1 MAIVLRV
8 TIGGV
13 VESSLRV
20 HGYAT
25 VWVTHGR
32 TALAEAP
39 ATEFDLALLDLGL
52 PDLDGTGVCRR
63 LPRMLPSAV
72 LVMLT
77 ARSAEMDVLVGLDAG
92 ADDCL
97 TKPVQLGGLLA
108 RIPAPSAEWVS
119 PPSRGRCPSG
129 TPSWTWAAGGSPS
142 RAPM

>member
-1 MAIVLRV
+1 V
-8 TIGGV
+8 TIGGA
-13 VESSLRV
+13 VESSLRA
-20 HGYAT
+20 HGGYDT
-25 VWVTHGR
+25 VRVTHGR

-52 PDLDGTGVCRR
+52 PDLDGIGVCRR
-63 LPRMLPSAV
+63 LRRMLPSAV

-97 TKPVQLGGLLA
+97 TKPVQLGELLA

-119 PPSRGRCPSG
+119 PPSRPRCPSG
-129 TPSWTWAAGGSPS
+129 TSSWTWTAGGSPS